1 MIAPTSPVF
10 LGDHSGG
17 AYKWDEDKRESWAKI
32 PDGCLFRSFGYRG
45 LSKAW
50 FDRRTF
56 PSLEKF
62 FRNQGKI
69 FECLKNPW
77 TTRNL
82 TDVAPTLDIL
92 SSATQIP
99 DVGAKILLIYCCLEH
114 LFVPKN
120 AKTDN
125 RKYIVGGM
133 NALAP
138 QLLTW
143 FNQLYDLRCDYAH
156 KGFVLRDE
164 GTMSLI
170 MDSMKNVMALLIA
183 KISVS

>member
-1 MIAPTSPVF
+1 MVAPTFPVF

-56 PSLEKF
+56 ASLERF
-62 FRNQGKI
+62 FQHHKKI
-69 FECLKNPW
+69 FDCLKNPW
-77 TTRNL
+77 DTRNIK
-82 TDVAPTLDIL
+82 DVAPALDIL

-138 QLLTW
+138 HLLSW
-143 FNQLYDLRCDYAH
+143 FDQLYDLRCDYAH
-156 KGFVLRDE
+156 KGFVLRDD
-164 GTMSLI
+164 GTMALI
-170 MDSMKNVMALLIA
+170 MDSIKNVMALLVA
-183 KISVS
+183 KLSVC